1 MVSGES
7 TRHGIRA
14 GERRQRANSLAT
26 SPRGL
31 TIGVLVA
38 VAVAGIMSL
47 PRPLGGD
54 QALFL
59 YMARA
64 MHNGSV
70 LYRDIWDAKQPGIY
84 GFYYVAGSL
93 FGFNEIAVH
102 LAELMVMFT
111 LAVVLQRTLPDFG
124 LSHRAAALAPLAV
137 VLPYYLVSSTW
148 DLTQLEPLIGLPLY
162 LGLWSSTRARAS
174 AAHQARWQF
183 AAGALAALVTI
194 FKIVYA
200 PIGLVFLVL
209 SLRRDDRVR
218 ATALWFAGVLVVWLP
233 VFAWVAASGLVHE
246 VWYTWISFPRT
257 SRSQAAQPLST
268 LTNSARSFGRSFA
281 PIGALGLLGL
291 WTHRKHLERW
301 MVLALAWVAVALV
314 LDLTQFWWRYLYWN
328 LSVPIALFAVL
339 GVIALSDAARANRRV
354 FGAWL
359 TVVVLLGAYALAPQR
374 ERLRNALPDPTA
386 AFRDDTARHELR
398 ALEEPVYADLDLT
411 VALVKAPEANPGP
424 VVVFGSPIIQL
435 ATGRTQAGKI
445 PGFLAN
451 TLGPDEWHDF
461 AMQIRATPPA
471 YVFVGSVQNTSEQEF
486 LDTRGGEVG
495 RILAASYC
503 EAAVVP
509 AGRWLVQCRE
519 LLDTPT
525 AVHRTSVGTTS

>member
-64 MHNGSV
+64 MHHGSM

-84 GFYYVAGSL
+84 GFYYVAGNL

-102 LAELMVMFT
+102 LAELIVMFT

-124 LSHRAAALAPLAV
+124 LSRRAAALAPLAV
-137 VLPYYLVSSTW
+137 VLPYYLVSATW
-148 DLTQLEPLIGLPLY
+148 DLAQLEPLIGLPLY
-162 LGLWSSTRARAS
+162 LGLWSSIRARAS
-174 AAHQARWQF
+174 TEHQARWQF
-183 AAGALAALVTI
+183 AAGALAAVVTI
-194 FKIVYA
+194 FKLVYA
-200 PIGLVFLVL
+200 PIGIVFLVL
-209 SLRRDDRVR
+209 SLRREGRVR
-218 ATALWFAGVLVVWLP
+218 ATVLWFTGVFVVWLP
-233 VFAWVAASGLVHE
+233 VFIWVAASGLVHE
-246 VWYTWISFPRT
+246 VWYTWVSFPRT

-268 LTNSARSFGRSFA
+268 LTNSARSFGRSLA

-291 WTHRKHLERW
+291 WTHRKRLERW
-301 MVLALAWVAVALV
+301 MVLALAWVAVGLM

-328 LSVPIALFAVL
+328 LNVPIALFAVL

-354 FGAWL
+354 FGGWL
-359 TVVVLLGAYALAPQR
+359 IVVVLLGAYALAPQR
-374 ERLRNALPDPTA
+374 ERWRDALSDPTA
-386 AFRDDTARHELR
+386 AFRDDTARNELR

-411 VALVKAPEANPGP
+411 VALVKAPDARPGP

-435 ATGRTQAGKI
+435 ATGREQAGKI

-461 AMQIRATPPA
+461 ATQIRETPPA
-471 YVFVGSVQNTSEQEF
+471 YIFIGSVQNASEQEF
-486 LDTRGGEVG
+486 LDTRGVEVE
-495 RILAASYC
+495 RILTASYC

-509 AGRWLVQCRE
+509 AGRWLVQCRDA
-519 LLDTPT
+519 LDTTP